1 MPLDTLIFDASRCG
15 FPKPRIPHLPILPDC
30 LNIASRNQPAWAGA
44 AHFRHFI
51 RGRFALREA
60 YRLAGIGP
68 GSTLLAP
75 AYHCLTM
82 LDPALALDGDV
93 ALYPLRDDLSPDLAA
108 LERLVAV
115 SAAPV
120 KAVLATHYFG
130 ISQDFTKL
138 ATWCEKHDIA
148 LVEDCSHMLLTT
160 QFRAPGC
167 GSHGDY
173 VISSPYKF
181 IPSPDGGL
189 LYARQKDM
197 LAGLDCRQ
205 PSLKEELRGIAYA
218 LSNANEFHQASR
230 TCNINQIQ
238 RELTALND
246 EAMPKGRNV
255 PESGSYSTYYH
266 PAKEM
271 FASLR
276 VSRFIERHAN
286 IPAIAARRR
295 HNFHRWLAGVSKLSH
310 CRPLFPKLPE
320 NCIPYM
326 FPLYLEMPDPH
337 FYYLM
342 RLGVPVWRW
351 DSIAASSCSTAND
364 YRLHLLH
371 LPCHQSLSDDELDW
385 MIAAIR
391 KVGAGGTASATTAG
405 AP

>member
-1 MPLDTLIFDASRCG
+1 MPLDTLIFDASSCG

-30 LNIASRNQPAWAGA
+30 LNIAPGAQPAWAGA

-82 LDPALALDGDV
+82 LDPALALGGEV
-93 ALYPLRDDLSPDLAA
+93 ALYPLLHDLSPDLAA
-108 LERLVAV
+108 LERLVAA
-115 SAAPV
+115 SAAPA
-120 KAVLATHYFG
+120 KAVLATHFFG
-130 ISQDFTKL
+130 ISQDFAKL

-148 LVEDCSHMLLTT
+148 LVEDCSHMLFTT

-181 IPSPDGGL
+181 VPSSDGGL
-189 LYARQKDM
+189 LYARHADM

-205 PSLKEELRGIAYA
+205 PSLKEELRGIVYA
-218 LSNANEFHQASR
+218 LSIAKDSHQASR
-230 TCNINQIQ
+230 TRDIN
-238 RELTALND
+238 RLEHEFAALNE
-246 EAMPKGRNV
+246 EAMPKGHHARD
-255 PESGSYSTYYH
+255 SCSYSSYYR
-266 PAKEM
+266 PAKERL
-271 FASLR
+271 ASLR

-286 IPAIAARRR
+286 TTEIAARRR
-295 HNFHRWLAGVSKLSH
+295 HNYHRWLVGVSELPH
-310 CRPLFPKLPE
+310 CRPLFPELPE

-351 DSIAASSCSTAND
+351 DSIAVSDCPTAND
-364 YRLHLLH
+364 YRMHLLH
-371 LPCHQSLSDDELDW
+371 LPCHQSLDEKQMDW
-385 MIAAIR
+385 MIAAVR
-391 KVGAGGTASATTAG
+391 KVGAGGTAESG
-405 AP
+405 R